1 MIYAS
6 LADGGS
12 SAYPHRPRVAD
23 EIQTYDDREALTLFF
38 ECYVAAGMANT
49 SICKDKKNYAH
60 WPV

>member
-38 ECYVAAGMANT
+38 EC
-49 SICKDKKNYAH
+49 
-60 WPV
+60 